1 MRSKKNTGRLTQE
14 EVKNLG
20 IGSKDLSRN
29 KRIINKDGS
38 FNVRKTGLGFAES
51 FRFYHY
57 LVSVSWPKFILIIF
71 SGYVA
76 LNLIFALIYYLIG
89 TDHLLGMIAS
99 TEFEKFAEAFFF
111 SAQSF
116 TTVGYGRISP
126 VGMLSSIVAS
136 LEALAGLLALALAT
150 GLLYGRFSRPIPK
163 IIYSRN
169 ALIAPFKDTKGFMFR
184 IANKQKSQ
192 MVDVEV
198 RVMLSIFESNNG
210 NRSREFYGLELEYD
224 KINFFPT
231 LWTVNHP
238 IDKKSPLFG
247 LDGEILIENKA
258 EFLVLLKGFDDTF
271 STTVHD
277 RFSYTA
283 EEVVYGAKFVNIY
296 GVDEEGNGT
305 VALERI
311 SDYEKV
317 SVA

>member
-1 MRSKKNTGRLTQE
+1 MLNKKDTKRLTQE

-20 IGSKDLSRN
+20 IGSKDLSKS

-57 LVSVSWPKFILIIF
+57 LVSVSWPKFFFIV
-71 SGYVA
+71 SMGYVA
-76 LNLIFALIYYLIG
+76 VNLIFASIYYLIG
-89 TDHLLGMIAS
+89 TEHLIGIIAG
-99 TEFEKFAEAFFF
+99 TELEKFMEAFFF

-126 VGMLSSIVAS
+126 LGLLTSLVATF
-136 LEALAGLLALALAT
+136 EALTGLLALALAT

-163 IIYSRN
+163 IIFSRN
-169 ALIAPFKDTKGFMFR
+169 ALIAPYKKVKGFMFR

-238 IDKKSPLFG
+238 IDEKSPLFG
-247 LDGEILIENKA
+247 LNAETLIDGKA

-283 EEVVYGAKFVNIY
+283 DEVIYGAKFVNIY

-311 SDYEKV
+311 NDFEKV
-317 SVA
+317 SIS

>member
-1 MRSKKNTGRLTQE
+1 MRKEVINTVNLTQE
-14 EVKNLG
+14 DIKDLG
-20 IGSKDLSRN
+20 IGAKDLSKS

-38 FNVRKTGLGFAES
+38 FNVRKTGLGFVES

-57 LVSVSWPKFILIIF
+57 LVTVSWPKFILIVF

-76 LNLIFALIYYLIG
+76 INFIFAVIYYLIG
-89 TDHLLGMIAS
+89 TDHLLGIIANS
-99 TEFEKFAEAFFF
+99 ELQKFEESFFF

-126 VGMLSSIVAS
+126 IGMLTSTLAS
-136 LEALAGLLALALAT
+136 FEALIGLLALALAT

-163 IIYSRN
+163 IIYSKN
-169 ALIAPFKDTKGFMFR
+169 ALIAPFKDIKGFMFR

-198 RVMLSIFESNNG
+198 RVMLSIFENTNG
-210 NRSREFYGLELEYD
+210 NRTREFYNLNLEYNS
-224 KINFFPT
+224 INFFPT

-238 IDKKSPLFG
+238 VEEDSPLYGMTETG
-247 LDGEILIENKA
+247 LKAGQA

-271 STTVHD
+271 AQTVHD

-283 EEVVYGAKFVNIY
+283 EEVVWDAKFVNIY
-296 GVDEEGNGT
+296 GTDEKGNGT
-305 VALERI
+305 VALEKI
-311 SDYEKV
+311 SDFTKT
-317 SVA
+317 A

>member
-1 MRSKKNTGRLTQE
+1 MNDKTNNVNLSHE
-14 EVKNLG
+14 EIKDLG
-20 IGSKDLSRN
+20 IGTKDLSKS

-38 FNVRKTGLGFAES
+38 FNVRKTGLGLVES

-57 LVSVSWPKFILIIF
+57 LVSVSWPKFILIVF

-76 LNLIFALIYYLIG
+76 VNLVFAFIYYLIG
-89 TDHLLGMIAS
+89 TEHLLGIIAN
-99 TEFEKFAEAFFF
+99 TEFQKFEEAFFF

-126 VGMLSSIVAS
+126 YGMITSIIAS
-136 LEALAGLLALALAT
+136 LEALVGLLALALAT

-169 ALIAPFKDTKGFMFR
+169 ALIAPYKDIKGFMFR

-198 RVMLSIFESNNG
+198 RVMLSIFENTNG
-210 NRSREFYGLELEYD
+210 NSAREFYNLELEYNT
-224 KINFFPT
+224 INFFPT
-231 LWTVNHP
+231 AWTVNHP
-238 IDKKSPLFG
+238 INEDSPLYG
-247 LDGEILIENKA
+247 MTETALKAGQA

-271 STTVHD
+271 SQTVHD

-283 EEVVYGAKFVNIY
+283 NEVIWGAKFVNIY
-296 GVDEEGNGT
+296 GVDKEGNGT
-305 VALERI
+305 VALGKI
-311 SDYEKV
+311 GDYTKTI
-317 SVA
+317 